1 MKTLKFLAVLFV
13 VAASIYACGKD
24 DDPISNDDN
33 IIIPTRFTPDG
44 DGVDD
49 FWMVKDSLN
58 LIDKDEFNAKIYDTT
73 HKLVFNKFDKNESW
87 SGNTST
93 GTPCDTGYYYFAVKY
108 KTWTGLER
116 LRTGS
121 VFLSRRNPL

>member
-1 MKTLKFLAVLFV
+1 MKTFKFWAILFV
-13 VAASIYACGKD
+13 IAASIYACGKD

-58 LIDKDEFNAKIYDTT
+58 LIDKDEFNAKIYDTA
-73 HKLVFNKFDKNESW
+73 HKLVFNKFDKNEAW
-87 SGNTST
+87 AGTTST
-93 GTPCDTGYYYFAVKY
+93 GTPCDTGYYYFSVKY

>member
-1 MKTLKFLAVLFV
+1 MKNLKSLLVVLV
-13 VAASIYACGKD
+13 IALSIYACGKD

-58 LIDKDEFNAKIYDTT
+58 LIDKDQFSAKIYDTA
-73 HKLVFNKFDKNESW
+73 HHVIFNKTDKTLPW
-87 SGNTST
+87 LGTTST
-93 GTPCDTGYYYFAVKY
+93 GTNCDTGYYYFAVQY

-116 LRTGS
+116 LRTGT
-121 VFLSRRNPL
+121 VFLSRKQP